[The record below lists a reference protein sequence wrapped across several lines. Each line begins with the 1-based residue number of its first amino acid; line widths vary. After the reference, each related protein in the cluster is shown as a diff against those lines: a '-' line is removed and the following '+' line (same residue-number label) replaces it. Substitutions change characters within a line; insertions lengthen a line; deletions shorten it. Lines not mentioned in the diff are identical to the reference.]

1 VLTAVTLVALGAAC
15 GPNANEA
22 KRRWPKPT
30 PPPDASPI
38 YHDVQ
43 ERVPTEE
50 EIERVAR
57 EHPARLESEI
67 AGALVGNDAQRR
79 ETAFVFMLPELLQ
92 VEPRRL
98 VDMHARL
105 ERGRARDELRTEI
118 TRLWIGRDAGAAV
131 SWMKSL
137 DDGERRAAAIVA
149 ATELAPYAPQE
160 AMRLVEQFGLGR
172 EQQLRK
178 VLSGLQH

>member
-1 VLTAVTLVALGAAC
+1 
-15 GPNANEA
+15 
-22 KRRWPKPT
+22 
-30 PPPDASPI
+30 
-38 YHDVQ
+38 
-43 ERVPTEE
+43 
-50 EIERVAR
+50 
-57 EHPARLESEI
+57 
-67 AGALVGNDAQRR
+67 
-79 ETAFVFMLPELLQ
+79 
-92 VEPRRL
+92 
-98 VDMHARL
+98 MHARL